1 MKTPEPHK
9 VSIAATVLGIIVLL
23 GSVGSAIT
31 VWNKL
36 LPYITDIELAATQR
50 QLHKEILENAK
61 FDEELRRL
69 VTEEKRERCENTIH
83 KVETNLWRAQQNEFE
98 ANQQEPVNRIF
109 VRAAQQ
115 AQIGFRA
122 ALAEAKRKCGHR

>member
-1 MKTPEPHK
+1 MKVPEAHK

-36 LPYITDIELAATQR
+36 LPYITDIELASTQR
-50 QLHKEILENAK
+50 LLHQEILDNAK
-61 FDEELRRL
+61 FDAELRRL
-69 VTEEKRERCENTIH
+69 VAEEKIERCENTIH
-83 KVETNLWRAQQNEFE
+83 IVETNLWRAQQNEFE
-98 ANQQEPVNRIF
+98 ANQQDPVNRIF

-122 ALAEAKRKCGHR
+122 ELAEAKRKCGHR